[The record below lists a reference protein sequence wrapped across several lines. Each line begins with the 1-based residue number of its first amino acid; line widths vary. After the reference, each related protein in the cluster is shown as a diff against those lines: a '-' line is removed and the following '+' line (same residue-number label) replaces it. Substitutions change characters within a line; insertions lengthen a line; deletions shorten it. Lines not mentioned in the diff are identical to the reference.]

1 MEFFVLNKPAAEN
14 PPLVGIARLAAQ
26 SPHLATK
33 KSVEYFSL
41 ASRSVLNRCTS
52 KRVPF
57 TWTINP
63 YRGCEF
69 GCKYCYARY
78 THEWMGMEDPADFEE
93 KIYSKERAGEIL
105 RRELAKRPSGAIAI
119 GTATDPYQPAE
130 RLFQTTRSIL
140 QTISEF
146 RGLRVSITTKSD
158 LVTRDR
164 DLLKDINQRNHLQ
177 VNITVTTMNA
187 ELARCLEVRAPRPD
201 LRIGAAAELARAGI
215 PVGVFAMPVVPAIT
229 DSPKSLD
236 AVARAASQAGACHFA
251 VNVLFLMP
259 SAQKAFF
266 PFLEQRFPNLVE
278 RYQKLYARG
287 AYAEAPYRARM
298 EELARQLRLKY
309 GLTGQHR
316 EYRAE
321 AFAPSPQLQL
331 FGADSHPL
339 RQNLSFQA
347 HRIPPWRVRNG

>member
-1 MEFFVLNKPAAEN
+1 MELFILNKPAERDA
-14 PPLVGIARLAAQ
+14 PLVGIARLAAE

-41 ASRSVLNRCTS
+41 ASRSVLNRCNS

-57 TWTINP
+57 AWTINP

-78 THEWMGMEDPADFEE
+78 THEWMGMEDPAEFEE
-93 KIYSKERAGEIL
+93 KIYSKAQAGEIL

-130 RLFQTTRSIL
+130 RHFQTTRGIL
-140 QTISEF
+140 QTISQF
-146 RGLRVSITTKSD
+146 RGLHVSITTKSD

-164 DLLKDINQRNHLQ
+164 DLLREISERNHLQ
-177 VNITVTTMNA
+177 VNMTVTTMNI
-187 ELARCLEVRAPRPD
+187 EMARCLEVRAPRPD
-201 LRIGAAAELARAGI
+201 LRMAAVAELARAGI
-215 PVGVFAMPVVPAIT
+215 PVGVFAMPVVPGIT
-229 DSPKSLD
+229 DSPNSLE
-236 AVARAASQAGACHFA
+236 AVVRAASQAGASHFA

-266 PFLEQRFPNLVE
+266 PFLEEQFPNLIE
-278 RYQKLYARG
+278 RYRKLYANG

-309 GLTGQHR
+309 GLTGHHR

-321 AFAPSPQLQL
+321 AFAPSAQLQL
-331 FGADSHPL
+331 FDGVQRNERGPHSSL
-339 RQNLSFQA
+339 RTASKSSCLK
-347 HRIPPWRVRNG
+347 